1 MADSGGA
8 IGHTGVITGG
18 GKKSLQLVTIRREKK
33 ILRFKNYVLIKII
46 SLQMGFII
54 MKFGVFLA
62 VLINQVQQE

>member
-18 GKKSLQLVTIRREKK
+18 GKNITSTCYYTQGEK

-54 MKFGVFLA
+54 MKFGVFWRF
-62 VLINQVQQE
+62 